1 MEDFV
6 EQALLYDFYG
16 ELLTEHQKCIYED
29 YIMNNLSVSEIADVQ
44 GISRQGVH
52 DMVKRCRKILK
63 GYENKLH
70 LVGRF
75 LSTKAKIGEINGIL
89 AEYDSVGY
97 DQADGGA
104 GSVRDLVERVKKI
117 TDEILE
123 EL

>member
-29 YIMNNLSVSEIADVQ
+29 YIMNDLSVSEIADVQ

-52 DMVKRCRKILK
+52 DMVKRCRKILES
-63 GYENKLH
+63 YENRLH
-70 LVGRF
+70 LVERF
-75 LSTKAKIGEINGIL
+75 LSTKEKISEIDRLIAGYTAGGGEGSDIRVREL
-89 AEYDSVGY
+89 AG
-97 DQADGGA
+97 
-104 GSVRDLVERVKKI
+104 RVKEL
-117 TDEILE
+117 TDKILE